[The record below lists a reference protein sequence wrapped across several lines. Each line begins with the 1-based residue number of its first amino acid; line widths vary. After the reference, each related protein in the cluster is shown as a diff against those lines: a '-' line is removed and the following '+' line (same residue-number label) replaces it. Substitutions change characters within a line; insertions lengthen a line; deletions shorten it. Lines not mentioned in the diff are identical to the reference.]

1 MTPMPS
7 APTSS
12 SGLPFST
19 EWLRFPVAFAFALV
33 LSVAMFGFLHRLT
46 SVHGDPGEAVAVAKV
61 EFVRLRREVQVEE
74 KKREKPQRVKPEQAP
89 VLPTMS
95 VAKEEGVA
103 LGLDVAA
110 IAAGLGSDFGTA
122 SGTGGDGR
130 GVPGGL
136 TFGGGMSDRG
146 ALPLV
151 RVEPQYPPQ
160 AAKRGLE
167 GWVQLQFTVTTGGG
181 VDDVTV
187 VKSSNAVFERA
198 AVEAVRKWKY
208 EPQMR
213 AGTAVATTG
222 LNVVLRF
229 KMEG

>member
-1 MTPMPS
+1 M
-7 APTSS
+7 A
-12 SGLPFST
+12 
-19 EWLRFPVAFAFALV
+19 WLRFPIAFLLAGV
-33 LSVAMFGFLHRLT
+33 LSVSLFGFLHRMT
-46 SVHGDPGEAVAVAKV
+46 TVRSEGGEAVAVTKV
-61 EFVRLRREVQVEE
+61 DFVRLRREVEIEE

-95 VAKEEGVA
+95 VAKEEGMD

-110 IAAGLGSDFGTA
+110 IASGLGSEFGSA
-122 SGTGGDGR
+122 AGTGGDGR

-136 TFGGGMSDRG
+136 GFGGGMSDRG

-167 GWVQLQFTVTTGGG
+167 GWVQLQFTVTTAGS

-213 AGTAVATTG
+213 AGTAIATTG

-229 KMEG
+229 KMDG

>member
-1 MTPMPS
+1 MKALS
-7 APTSS
+7 
-12 SGLPFST
+12 LD
-19 EWLRFPVAFAFALV
+19 WLRFPVAFVLALLFAL
-33 LSVAMFGFLHRLT
+33 SMFGFLHRLT
-46 SVHGDPGEAVAVAKV
+46 TVRSSAGEAVPVTKV
-61 EFVRLRREVQVEE
+61 DFVRLRREVVVEE
-74 KKREKPQRVKPEQAP
+74 KKREKPQRIKPEQAP

-95 VAKEEGVA
+95 VAKEEGLT

-122 SGTGGDGR
+122 SGSGGDGR

-136 TFGGGMSDRG
+136 SFGGGMSDRG

-167 GWVQLQFTVTTGGG
+167 GWVQLQFTVTTSGG
-181 VDDVTV
+181 VDDVLV
-187 VKSSNAVFERA
+187 VKSSNSVFERA
-198 AVEAVRKWKY
+198 AMEAVRKWKY

-213 AGTAVATTG
+213 AGTAIATSG

-229 KMEG
+229 KLDG

>member
-1 MTPMPS
+1 M
-7 APTSS
+7 A
-12 SGLPFST
+12 
-19 EWLRFPVAFAFALV
+19 WLRFPIAFLLAGV
-33 LSVAMFGFLHRLT
+33 LSVSLFGFLHRMT
-46 SVHGDPGEAVAVAKV
+46 TVRSEGGETVAVTKV
-61 EFVRLRREVQVEE
+61 DFVRLRREVEIEE

-95 VAKEEGVA
+95 VAKEEGMD

-110 IAAGLGSDFGTA
+110 IASGLGSEFGSA
-122 SGTGGDGR
+122 AGTGGDGR

-136 TFGGGMSDRG
+136 GFGGGMSDRG

-167 GWVQLQFTVTTGGG
+167 GWVQLQFTVTTAGS

-187 VKSSNAVFERA
+187 VKSSNVVFESA
-198 AVEAVRKWKY
+198 AVAAVRKWKY

-213 AGTAVATTG
+213 AGTAIATTG